1 MMTSSWENIVHC
13 LRQELVECGGLLSL
27 FEKQQ
32 SALLSQNAAGV
43 LGEVAAIE
51 QQVRTL
57 ANRRVSREEAVSA
70 FATAHGQSPTATLR
84 SLLPHVDIEARPL
97 VEALIAEV
105 NRLVYRVRQASRQ
118 NHLLL
123 SRTLEINQETLQ
135 QLRPDSFSKTYSPAG
150 RVALASPTASTLC
163 HAG

>member
-1 MMTSSWENIVHC
+1 MISPWENIAHC
-13 LRQELVECGGLLSL
+13 LREELAECGGLLSL

-32 SALLSQNAAGV
+32 GALLSHDASGV